1 MCVFKKVSSMSLS
14 VDKTLFIVKSSTA
27 TSAANKIDEINLF
40 EGTAVKETNNTSNAD
55 ITKLEAQLAQ
65 LESELATL
73 EADKAEK
80 EAYKKELEA
89 QKRAIEAQKR
99 NIEAQIEANE
109 AEIKQNEEIIKQN
122 EANIEKAQK
131 EIEELEEQYNAKNQE
146 AEELNQQINDKISK
160 IIADSDEDVQELSEK
175 IRQATEEAQEKVAS
189 GEIKESEVSQYVAQ
203 KVGNSSISAS
213 TADFAAVISMNL
225 QLRALINGA
234 KDIYNQMS
242 IQQTEI
248 AGYQANIANAI
259 NANTQIAQKN
269 APLQEQLNE
278 LNSQEKEVNKEIN
291 SVNSEIAAIDTN
303 IANVKA
309 EINTIQ
315 QTIDETKKFDNNY
328 KLNDKFDI
336 NDYIQGSASGED
348 QTPETKATTT
358 YSNANPF
365 LSISYDN
372 TQYLN
377 MTDALDAMAVAND
390 QNIQNAQSHV
400 ESNREQIRKM
410 FQDLIK

>member
-1 MCVFKKVSSMSLS
+1 MSLTVGNIS
-14 VDKTLFIVKSSTA
+14 ITTSSTKA
-27 TSAANKIDEINLF
+27 SSSFKAEEDMNLF
-40 EGTAVKETNNTSNAD
+40 EKDTVNKTNNTSNAD
-55 ITKLEAQLAQ
+55 LTQLEAQLAQ
-65 LESELATL
+65 LEAELSTL

-89 QKRAIEAQKR
+89 QKRTIEAQKR

-109 AEIKQNEEIIKQN
+109 KEIDKNEEIIKQN
-122 EANIEKAQK
+122 EANIEAAQK
-131 EIEELEEQYNAKNQE
+131 EIENLEEQYNAKNQE

-175 IRQATEEAQEKVAS
+175 IRKATQEAQEKAAS
-189 GEIKESEVSQYVAQ
+189 GEIEESEVSQYVAQ

-213 TADFAAVISMNL
+213 SADFATVISMNL
-225 QLRALINGA
+225 QLRSLINGA
-234 KDIYNQMS
+234 KDIYNQMNV
-242 IQQTEI
+242 QQTAI
-248 AGYQANIANAI
+248 AGYQTNITNAI
-259 NANTQIAQKN
+259 NANTLIAQKN
-269 APLQEQLNE
+269 APLQQQLNE
-278 LNSQEKEVNKEIN
+278 LNPQEKAIEQEIN

-303 IANVKA
+303 IVKVKA

-315 QTIDETKKFDNNY
+315 QTIDTNKKSDFDF
-328 KLNDKFDI
+328 NDYTADI
-336 NDYIQGSASGED
+336 NDYIPGSASDET
-348 QTPETKATTT
+348 QTPETTT
-358 YSNANPF
+358 YNNANPF

-377 MTDALDAMAVAND
+377 MTDALEAMAIANE
-390 QNIQNAQSHV
+390 QNIQNAQNQV